1 MRFGLSHQSV
11 LRVKQLVWG
20 RRGEPYPI
28 PGRVL
33 RYAPGTRPVRTHYA
47 ASPNPAV
54 RYDAMQVR
62 LFAEGLDEGDTAID
76 VGAHAGQYALIMAAR
91 CGLSGHVTA
100 FEPDPHARR
109 KLARNIALNPAVK
122 PPVVEALAVSDAPG
136 EAVLYSRGGDSQS
149 SLARSGIGEAAAAQI
164 ETFTVPLVTLD
175 GYIADQ
181 GLTAPRWVKIDT
193 EGAEIRILKGA
204 PKLLAGPSNILCEL
218 HPYAWAE
225 FGDSFEQMQ
234 AVVSRSGRRIR
245 YLDEDA
251 ETRAADVRYGS
262 VLLERPA

>member
-11 LRVKQLVWG
+11 LRMTALVWG

-33 RYAPGTRPVRTHYA
+33 RYAPGTRPVRTRYA
-47 ASPNPAV
+47 TSLNPAV
-54 RYDAMQVR
+54 RYDAMQAR
-62 LFAEGLDEGDTAID
+62 LIAEGLDEGATAID
-76 VGAHAGQYALIMAAR
+76 IGAHAGQYTLIMAAR

-109 KLARNIALNPAVK
+109 KLERNIALNPSVK
-122 PPVVEALAVSDAPG
+122 PPVVEALAVSETSG

-149 SLARSGIGEAAAAQI
+149 SLARSGIGEAAAARA

-181 GLTAPRWVKIDT
+181 RLAAPRWVKIDT

-204 PKLLAGPSNILCEL
+204 PRVLAGPSNILCEL

-225 FGDSFEQMQ
+225 FGDSFEQLQ
-234 AVVSRSGRRIR
+234 ALVGQSGRRIR

-251 ETRAADVRYGS
+251 EMRAADVRYGA
-262 VLLERPA
+262 VLLERPS